1 LRATNEQ
8 VPQALANWRPTVA
21 FTGQVGFTAS
31 AESVAQSPT
40 VYTHGKP
47 SSLDLSLTQQLY
59 SGGRTEAQT
68 RQAIN
73 TVEAT
78 RAQTLAVETAVFQAV
93 AQAYFDVVRDQALVE
108 VNRNNEYALSE
119 EFEATRIRALIGE
132 VVGSDV
138 AQARSSFNQ
147 AVAQRV
153 AAEGQL
159 EISRANYTRTVAN
172 RRAGFSCHVTT
183 RPCRRRARR
192 R

>member
-1 LRATNEQ
+1 LRATDEQ

-93 AQAYFDVVRDQALVE
+93 AQAYFDWCAIKPWSR
-108 VNRNNEYALSE
+108 
-119 EFEATRIRALIGE
+119 
-132 VVGSDV
+132 
-138 AQARSSFNQ
+138 
-147 AVAQRV
+147 
-153 AAEGQL
+153 
-159 EISRANYTRTVAN
+159 SRA
-172 RRAGFSCHVTT
+172 TT
-183 RPCRRRARR
+183 NMRSPKNSKRPGSAP
-192 R
+192 